1 MYDADGSF
9 GQVRLVSLLSTQ
21 PADSGLFTLASA
33 GWHRC
38 NEQYRIS
45 RPQGCAHAL
54 LLLTVKGE
62 GRLHVHG
69 TRYTLGAGTL
79 AVVPAGVSHTYFTP
93 PGGWWEFYWLHP
105 AGHMAQAFLKTALE
119 GCPVCVSGSPLSE
132 YAERLETLM
141 TVCRDKKSGYALRVS
156 QLVSELLHRAAAE
169 LAAGGQESAR
179 VSERVIAY
187 LERHYDR
194 PLRLEEAANALYLST
209 AYMIRQFRK
218 ETGRTP
224 HAYLN
229 EYRLLRAEQLLQF
242 TDWPIGEIAA
252 QTGFSSASHFIRLFH
267 ESRGVTPVAARAAQR
282 A

>member
-1 MYDADGSF
+1 M
-9 GQVRLVSLLSTQ
+9 
-21 PADSGLFTLASA
+21 
-33 GWHRC
+33 
-38 NEQYRIS
+38 
-45 RPQGCAHAL
+45 
-54 LLLTVKGE
+54 
-62 GRLHVHG
+62 
-69 TRYTLGAGTL
+69 
-79 AVVPAGVSHTYFTP
+79 
-93 PGGWWEFYWLHP
+93 
-105 AGHMAQAFLKTALE
+105 
-119 GCPVCVSGSPLSE
+119 
-132 YAERLETLM
+132 
-141 TVCRDKKSGYALRVS
+141 
-156 QLVSELLHRAAAE
+156 SELLHRAAAE

-267 ESRGVTPVAARAAQR
+267 ESRGMTPAAARAAQR